1 MNLIRNILIGA
12 VIGISNVIPGV
23 SGGTMAVVFGIY
35 DKIISSVINF
45 FKDWKKNTR
54 FLGTLACGAV
64 LGILLFTNLIKF
76 CLENYPQQT
85 NFFFIGLIVGTV
97 PLLYNKATETKL
109 NKVNILWFILAFA
122 IAFAMAWIGNPES
135 NGNVIESISGINSV
149 KLFAAGFIAAAT
161 MILPGVSGSFVL
173 LLLGLYDSI
182 ITAVTTFNI
191 PVIAVVGVG
200 VIFGFLLMTKI
211 VETLFRRYP
220 QAAYCAILGLVIGSV
235 YTIYPGFSFS
245 LQGVI
250 SIVTFIVGFGT
261 AYLIGKSE

>member
-191 PVIAVVGVG
+191 PVIAVVSVG

-211 VETLFRRYP
+211 VETLFRKYP

>member
-45 FKDWKKNTR
+45 FKDWKKNAR

>member
-1 MNLIRNILIGA
+1 MDWIKNILIGI
-12 VIGISNVIPGV
+12 VVGVSNVIPGV

-35 DKIISSVINF
+35 DKAISSITNF

-64 LGILLFTNLIKF
+64 LGILLFTNLIEF
-76 CLENYPQQT
+76 CLDNYPQQT
-85 NFFFIGLIVGTV
+85 NFLFIGLIVGTV
-97 PLLYNKATETKL
+97 PLLYNKVTETKL
-109 NKVNILWFILAFA
+109 NKVNILWFVIAFA
-122 IAFAMAWIGNPES
+122 IAFAMAWIGDPES
-135 NGNVIESISGINSV
+135 NGKIIENISGMNSV
-149 KLFAAGFIAAAT
+149 KLFGAGFIAAAT

-191 PVIAVVGVG
+191 PVIAVVGIG
-200 VIFGFLLMTKI
+200 VVFGFLLMTKI
-211 VETLFRRYP
+211 IETLFRKYP

-245 LQGVI
+245 LQGVV
-250 SIVTFIVGFGT
+250 SVVTFVVGFGA
-261 AYLIGKSE
+261 AYLMGKSE

>member
-211 VETLFRRYP
+211 VETLFRKYP